1 MRVEAGAKWRR
12 DAASLEI
19 NKLYFKNLFFIV
31 AHPLLFSLRV
41 VFLLSQNRVTTSCT
55 AVFFTKSA
63 LRCDAPPP
71 KLFSL
76 RVKHQ
81 PSSME
86 IIALCTIVATLRI
99 FPNRSQFFK
108 YESVTLSCGELKN
121 SNWTIKRNTSTKTNE
136 ECSKHW
142 GTKNES
148 NCFLQDA
155 YPSDSGLYWCDSGAG
170 ACSEAV
176 NITVTRGS
184 VILESPV
191 HPLQEGDAAT
201 LRCMVKQTSF
211 INLPAE
217 FYKDGLLIR
226 NSSTGNI
233 TILKVS
239 KSDEGF
245 YKCTISGSGESLD
258 SWLSVKAGRP
268 KSFHSPPM
276 YVLLPVVGVCL
287 FVTVVLVVLVLLFCL
302 WRNHKE

>member
-1 MRVEAGAKWRR
+1 
-12 DAASLEI
+12 
-19 NKLYFKNLFFIV
+19 
-31 AHPLLFSLRV
+31 
-41 VFLLSQNRVTTSCT
+41 
-55 AVFFTKSA
+55 
-63 LRCDAPPP
+63 
-71 KLFSL
+71 
-76 RVKHQ
+76 
-81 PSSME
+81 ME
-86 IIALCTIVATLRI
+86 ITALCTIMATLSI
-99 FPNRSQFFK
+99 FPNRSQFFR

-176 NITVTRGS
+176 NITVTGGS

-211 INLPAE
+211 ISLPAE
-217 FYKDGLLIR
+217 FYKDGHLIR
-226 NSSTGNI
+226 NSSTGI
-233 TILKVS
+233 MTILKVS

-245 YKCTISGSGESLD
+245 YKCTISGSGESPD
-258 SWLSVKAGRP
+258 SWLSVKGTTKVKLTLMFP
-268 KSFHSPPM
+268 TLMSPSYRKCSQRVTKKQILKQLSIQQSNQQPAERRHQS
-276 YVLLPVVGVCL
+276 LCCDL
-287 FVTVVLVVLVLLFCL
+287 FLFRL
-302 WRNHKE
+302 HV

>member
-1 MRVEAGAKWRR
+1 
-12 DAASLEI
+12 
-19 NKLYFKNLFFIV
+19 
-31 AHPLLFSLRV
+31 
-41 VFLLSQNRVTTSCT
+41 
-55 AVFFTKSA
+55 
-63 LRCDAPPP
+63 
-71 KLFSL
+71 
-76 RVKHQ
+76 
-81 PSSME
+81 ME
-86 IIALCTIVATLRI
+86 ITALCTIMATLSI
-99 FPNRSQFFK
+99 FPNRSQFFR

-142 GTKNES
+142 GAKNES

-155 YPSDSGLYWCDSGAG
+155 YPSDSGLYWCDYGAG

-176 NITVTRGS
+176 NITVTGGS

-201 LRCMVKQTSF
+201 LRCMDKNTSF
-211 INLPAE
+211 IPAE

-226 NSSTGNI
+226 NSSTGI
-233 TILKVS
+233 MTILKVS

-245 YKCTISGSGESLD
+245 YKCTISGSGESPD

-276 YVLLPVVGVCL
+276 YVVLPVVGVCL
-287 FVTVVLVVLVLLFCL
+287 SLAVVLVVLVLLFCL
-302 WRNHKE
+302 WRNHKGETDPDVSYTDVTIVPEVQPKSDKGKNTCRALFPHVHKSLRHMYVIYITSVFPFCGKL